1 MKRII
6 TGICCAV
13 LLIFGMSSCGS
24 RDGGG
29 DRHPIGVDCISNGD
43 FINNMKQCQITM
55 NDTRR
60 VTCLVYNDKT
70 IDCDW
75 FHADGTDAHISDEGI
90 TQ

>member
-70 IDCDW
+70 INCDW

-90 TQ
+90 IQ

>member
-1 MKRII
+1 MKRIV

-13 LLIFGMSSCGS
+13 LLIFGTSSCGS
-24 RDGGG
+24 GDG
-29 DRHPIGVDCISNGD
+29 GVDCISNGD

-75 FHADGTDAHISDEGI
+75 LHADGTDAHISGEGT

>member
-6 TGICCAV
+6 TGICCVA
-13 LLIFGMSSCGS
+13 LLILGLSSCGS
-24 RDGGG
+24 GDGNQ
-29 DRHPIGVDCISNGD
+29 DPIGVDCISNGD
-43 FINNMKQCQITM
+43 FLNNMKQCQITM
-55 NDTRR
+55 TDTRR

-75 FHADGTDAHISDEGI
+75 LHADGTDAHISGEGT

>member
-6 TGICCAV
+6 TGICCAA
-13 LLIFGMSSCGS
+13 LLILGLSSCGS
-24 RDGGG
+24 GDGNQ
-29 DRHPIGVDCISNGD
+29 DPIGVDCISNGD
-43 FINNMKQCQITM
+43 FLNNMKQCQITM
-55 NDTRR
+55 TDTRR

-75 FHADGTDAHISDEGI
+75 LHADGTDAHISGEGT

>member
-6 TGICCAV
+6 TSICCVV

-24 RDGGG
+24 RDG
-29 DRHPIGVDCISNGD
+29 GVDCISNGD

-75 FHADGTDAHISDEGI
+75 LHADGTDAMM
-90 TQ
+90 

>member
-29 DRHPIGVDCISNGD
+29 DFISNGD

-70 IDCDW
+70 INCDW

>member
-1 MKRII
+1 MKRIA

-29 DRHPIGVDCISNGD
+29 DCISNGD
-43 FINNMKQCQITM
+43 FFNNMKQCQITM

-70 IDCDW
+70 INCDW
-75 FHADGTDAHISDEGI
+75 LHADGTDAMM
-90 TQ
+90 

>member
-70 IDCDW
+70 INCDW

>member
-1 MKRII
+1 MKRIV

-75 FHADGTDAHISDEGI
+75 FHADGTDAMM
-90 TQ
+90 